1 MHKRKKG
8 KTKTYSGY
16 MRFPLYGAE
25 TYDEFKKS
33 CEFFGDFV
41 DPIKRYKIFSKARK
55 YRVHIWL
62 RIKGKPEYE
71 ISELSL
77 PSTGVDKEQLAYILR
92 KYAVQGIKEL
102 MECEEVDF
110 EQSYFKVII

>member
-1 MHKRKKG
+1 MQKRKKG
-8 KTKTYSGY
+8 KTKAYSGY
-16 MRFPLYGAE
+16 MRFPLCGAE
-25 TYDEFKKS
+25 TYDEFKSS
-33 CEFFGDFV
+33 CEFFGDFA
-41 DPIKRYKIFSKARK
+41 DPVQRHQVFNKKRK
-55 YRVHIWL
+55 YRMEIWL
-62 RIKGKPEYE
+62 RIKDKPEYE

-77 PSTGVDKEQLAYILR
+77 PSTGVDKEQLAEILR